1 MRFAHM
7 ADCHLGA
14 WSSHPD
20 LKDMSLEAFE
30 KAVDTCIAER
40 VDFILIAGDLFD
52 TSLPGIDILRRAV
65 AKLRHCRDRGV
76 PIYAIPGSHDFSPTG
91 KTFLSVLENAGLL
104 KDVAK
109 WSENGSVTL
118 IPTVDEKTGTKL
130 FGLIG
135 KRGALEKSY
144 FEKLNPVKDRG
155 FKILVFH
162 SALEE
167 YRPSNINISAVPIS
181 LLPKGL
187 DYYAS
192 GHVHA
197 VFHDEKNKVFF
208 PGSLFPTDFEEL
220 EKYDSGF
227 FIVDVNKDKKEITV
241 KRKDIRLFDV
251 VVMKID
257 ADNKTASQ
265 IQSKIASEIEKSAL
279 KDKILLIKV
288 KGCMDGRVSDID
300 FRSVIEK
307 AREKGARIIKKSTSG
322 LTTKE
327 FEEIEVKN
335 VGIEELEKE
344 LISRHAKDAKLAGAE
359 QLTYAL
365 MNVLK
370 QEKDEETTAGYE
382 KRLKEDAKRVLGL

>member
-1 MRFAHM
+1 MRFAHL

-14 WSSHPD
+14 WNNHPE
-20 LKDMSLEAFE
+20 LKNAALEAFE
-30 KAVDTCIAER
+30 KAIDTCIQEK

-52 TSLPGIDILRRAV
+52 TSLPGIDVLRRTV
-65 AKLRHCRDRGV
+65 AKLKFCRDYGI

-104 KDVAK
+104 TDVAK
-109 WSENGSVTL
+109 WNENDKIKL
-118 IPTVDEKTGTKL
+118 IPTMDEKTGAKL

-144 FEKLNPVKDRG
+144 FEKLSPVNEDG

-167 YRPSNINISAVPIS
+167 YRPGNINMNAVSIS
-181 LLPKGL
+181 LLPKNF

-192 GHVHA
+192 GHVHS
-197 VFHDEKNKVFF
+197 VYKDDKNRVFF

-227 FIVDVNKDKKEITV
+227 FIVNADNGLNVE
-241 KRKDIRLFDV
+241 RKSMKLFDV
-251 VVMKID
+251 IVMDIG
-257 ADNKTASQ
+257 ADEKNADQ
-265 IQSKIASEIEKSAL
+265 IQNEIMSKIEKSNL
-279 KDKILLIKV
+279 IGKILLIKI
-288 KGCMDGRVSDID
+288 KGCMNGRVSDID
-300 FRSVIEK
+300 SHSFIEK
-307 AREKGARIIKKSTSG
+307 ALEKGSKIVKVSKSG

-327 FEEIEVKN
+327 FEEVEVKN
-335 VGIEELEKE
+335 VAIEELEKE
-344 LISRHAKDAKLAGAE
+344 LINIHTKDAKLE
-359 QLTYAL
+359 EITHAL

-370 QEKDEETTAGYE
+370 QEKDEETTSIYE
-382 KRLKEDAKRVLGL
+382 KRIKDETKRVLGL